1 MSGLD
6 DVKRGLADWCAVAGE
21 RAAEAAKVTS
31 RRYDKFAL
39 GREIERRL
47 AELGAVVHEGLQAG
61 REDPLADPRV
71 AELTAAV
78 AALERERAAKDDE
91 IAGIREDYAARR
103 TGDAG
108 GPAGGGSSPTA
119 GG

>member
-6 DVKRGLADWCAVAGE
+6 EVKRGLADWCSVAAE

-47 AELGAVVHEGLQAG
+47 AELGGVVYEGLSAG
-61 REDPLADPRV
+61 REEPLADPRV
-71 AELTAAV
+71 APLVAAV
-78 AALERERAAKDDE
+78 AELERERAAKDSE
-91 IAGIREDYAARR
+91 IAGIREDYATRR
-103 TGDAG
+103 GGEPGG
-108 GPAGGGSSPTA
+108 GPPAGA
-119 GG
+119 